1 MLKNSNLPLPMVKNF
16 DNMSKYQTVLVCEST
31 EKGTDKRLIEK
42 LIINHSLLPND
53 TFCIETRQPGDIK
66 TIIRFLKSTLSVQP
80 YIISKET
87 KNILVIVDAD
97 EHPEQR
103 FQEIKTCFDS
113 QIFEVQESIGAQFPR
128 DNTKINVGIYLL
140 PDNSHKGS
148 LETLGLKVLYHDHLT
163 SKLGC
168 INYYMESLGNIDGH
182 ITENNKSKAKFRI
195 FMATPRPD
203 RYVDSIID
211 SIDFNSAEFNN
222 LKDFI
227 KQVQV
232 PL

>member
-1 MLKNSNLPLPMVKNF
+1 MVRNF
-16 DNMSKYQTVLVCEST
+16 DDMSKHQTVLVCEST

-42 LIINHSLLPND
+42 LIISHSLLPND
-53 TFCIETRQPGDIK
+53 TFCIETRPPGDIK
-66 TIIRFLKSTLSVQP
+66 TIKGFLKSTLSVQP
-80 YIISKET
+80 YVISKET

-97 EHPEQR
+97 EHPETR
-103 FQEIKTCFDS
+103 FQEIKTCFDT
-113 QIFEVQESIGAQFPR
+113 QIFEVQESLGTQLPI

-148 LETLGLKVLYHDHLT
+148 LETLGLKALYHDNLT
-163 SKLGC
+163 LKLGC
-168 INYYMESLGNIDGH
+168 IDSYMQGLGSIDGS

-203 RYVDSIID
+203 RYVDSIIG
-211 SIDFNSAEFNN
+211 SIDFNSEEFNN

-227 KQVQV
+227 RQVNRV
-232 PL
+232 SSRF

>member
-1 MLKNSNLPLPMVKNF
+1 MVKNF

-66 TIIRFLKSTLSVQP
+66 TIIGFIKLTLKVQQ
-80 YIISKET
+80 YIVSKET
-87 KNILVIVDAD
+87 KNVLVIVDAD
-97 EHPEQR
+97 EHPERR
-103 FQEIKTCFDS
+103 FQEIKTSFDT

-128 DNTKINVGIYLL
+128 DNTKINVGIFLL

-148 LETLGLKVLYHDHLT
+148 LETLGLKVLHHDYLT

-168 INYYMESLGNIDGH
+168 IDSYMQSLGSIDGD

-195 FMATPRPD
+195 FIATPKPD

-211 SIDFNSAEFNN
+211 SIDFNSAEFDN

-227 KQVQV
+227 RQVNSTLQ
-232 PL
+232 LHTI